1 MKYLLLIAT
10 IILMISCNSDDTV
23 YESQDNAP
31 SGSLIKMEIYYPKT
45 DVNSSNT
52 YFYNKQGKVS
62 STLGESRTSTE
73 YAHYTTSFSYNSNG
87 QIWKSS
93 TQYEESTDYTEFGF
107 ENGLITSSLRYRN
120 NGDILHS
127 VYNYNDDNQLINK
140 QHFNADNEAAA
151 VVTIT
156 FNTNGNIEHTHSEPI
171 NGDIKDYTY
180 EYDIY
185 NNPQASLFENQELSK
200 VVGNSFNNIT
210 NTILTRNY
218 NQSTEIIVEH
228 TYNAAGYPLTS
239 KEYMYGDLE
248 TQVTYTYQE

>member
-1 MKYLLLIAT
+1 MKYPLLVSIV
-10 IILMISCNSDDTV
+10 IFMSSCHSDDSD
-23 YESQDNAP
+23 YESQDHAP
-31 SGSLIKMEIYYPKT
+31 SGSLIKMDIYYPKT
-45 DVNSSNT
+45 DVKSSNT
-52 YFYNKQGKVS
+52 YFYNRQGKVS
-62 STLGESRTSTE
+62 STLGESWSLSE
-73 YAHYTTSFSYNSNG
+73 YAQYTTSFSYNANG

-93 TQYEESTDYTEFGF
+93 TEYEENIDYTEFIF
-107 ENGLITSSLRYRN
+107 ENDLITTSLRHRS
-120 NGDILHS
+120 NGDILRT
-127 VYNYNDDNQLINK
+127 VYSYNADNQLISK

-171 NGDIKDYTY
+171 NGDIKDHTY

-218 NQSTEIIVEH
+218 NQSTEINIEY